1 MTPTLIAD
9 LRGLHQASEVAC
21 AVAQAEQDGNHAL
34 AYRQFLQFAADLRQ
48 VSPLAARELV
58 RNPPRTRTRWDDAF
72 AALAEEFLGAE
83 APSWTL
89 SDGRAREPREPWEPR
104 RDSAPLWFPVDLN
117 EVSPAFARRGIYIE
131 LNELF

>member
-1 MTPTLIAD
+1 MTPTLIAE
-9 LRGLHQASEVAC
+9 LRGLHQASDVAR
-21 AVAQAEQDGNHAL
+21 AVVQAEQDGNHAL

-72 AALAEEFLGAE
+72 AALVEEFLGAE

-89 SDGRAREPREPWEPR
+89 SDGRAREPWEPQ
-104 RDSAPLWFPVDLN
+104 RDSLPLWFPVDLN

-131 LNELF
+131 RNELF

>member
-1 MTPTLIAD
+1 MTPTLIAE
-9 LRGLHQASEVAC
+9 LRGLHQASDVAC
-21 AVAQAEQDGNHAL
+21 AVVQAEQDGNHAL

-89 SDGRAREPREPWEPR
+89 SDGRAQEPWEPQ

-131 LNELF
+131 RNELF